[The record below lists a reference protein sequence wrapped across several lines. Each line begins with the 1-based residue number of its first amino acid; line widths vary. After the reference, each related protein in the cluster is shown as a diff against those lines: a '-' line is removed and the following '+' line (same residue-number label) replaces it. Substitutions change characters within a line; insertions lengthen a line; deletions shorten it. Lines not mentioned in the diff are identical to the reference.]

1 MLTLRAARLGEQVA
15 AASERQLAERAVRID
30 ALTRSLSH
38 LDPRA
43 VLERG
48 YSIVRDE
55 AGRIVRRSRE
65 VASGDRVDITF
76 AEGGASARVER
87 SE

>member
-1 MLTLRAARLGEQVA
+1 
-15 AASERQLAERAVRID
+15 
-30 ALTRSLSH
+30 
-38 LDPRA
+38 

-55 AGRIVRRSRE
+55 GGRIVRRGRE

>member
-1 MLTLRAARLGEQVA
+1 
-15 AASERQLAERAVRID
+15 
-30 ALTRSLSH
+30 
-38 LDPRA
+38 

-55 AGRIVRRSRE
+55 AGRIVRQSRE
-65 VASGDRVDITF
+65 IASGDRVDITF
-76 AEGGASARVER
+76 AEGSASARVER